1 MVTPAGVYLYGPD
14 PETRN
19 RVLRKYSEHIEYFL
33 RVQFCDEDGQIVRYN
48 PTISNDDILY
58 SRFKSVLNKGI
69 NIAGRQYGFLGF
81 SHSSLRS
88 QSCWFMAPFVHKGA
102 LQLYQKVIE
111 NLGDFSHIRS
121 PAKCA
126 ARIGQAFSN
135 TPNTIPLGSARVEE
149 IPDVERNGRVFSDG
163 VGTFSPSVLNQI
175 WDALP
180 SKHLVK
186 PTVFQIRYSG
196 KCHYTTNYCILIL

>member
-1 MVTPAGVYLYGPD
+1 
-14 PETRN
+14 
-19 RVLRKYSEHIEYFL
+19 
-33 RVQFCDEDGQIVRYN
+33 
-48 PTISNDDILY
+48 
-58 SRFKSVLNKGI
+58 
-69 NIAGRQYGFLGF
+69 
-81 SHSSLRS
+81 
-88 QSCWFMAPFVHKGA
+88 MAPFVHKGA

-126 ARIGQAFSN
+126 ARIGQAFSD

-149 IPDVERNGRVFSDG
+149 ILDVERNGRVFSDG
-163 VGTFSPSVLNQI
+163 VGTLSPSVLKQI

-186 PTVFQIRYSG
+186 PTVFQIRYLG
-196 KCHYTTNYCILIL
+196 MWYIYVTTKNSLYSILISE